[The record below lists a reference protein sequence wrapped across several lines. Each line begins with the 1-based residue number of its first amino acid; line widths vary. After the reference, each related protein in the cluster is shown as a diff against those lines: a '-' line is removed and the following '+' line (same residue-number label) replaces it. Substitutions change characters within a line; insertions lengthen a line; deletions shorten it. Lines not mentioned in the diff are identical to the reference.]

1 MDSEMMCRV
10 WSRRFTQG
18 VWPGGD
24 MEMPDFDTL
33 KHWALAEP
41 ERLDALLHQQIEA
54 LIAQVGPDQQR
65 RLRGLQFRIDC
76 QRRLA
81 RNNLDSCIRIA
92 NMMHESVHAMR
103 RHIVHLQE
111 ASQEESEEIVPP
123 NNVIW
128 LVERV
133 KDK

>member
-1 MDSEMMCRV
+1 
-10 WSRRFTQG
+10 
-18 VWPGGD
+18 
-24 MEMPDFDTL
+24 MELPDFDTL

-81 RNNLDSCIRIA
+81 KNNLDSCIRIA
-92 NMMHESVHAMR
+92 NMMHDSVYAMR
-103 RHIVHLQE
+103 RHMLHLQE
-111 ASQEESEEIVPP
+111 ESLAQVEESQPP
-123 NNVIW
+123 DNVIV
-128 LVERV
+128 LADHPRM
-133 KDK
+133 K

>member
-1 MDSEMMCRV
+1 
-10 WSRRFTQG
+10 
-18 VWPGGD
+18 
-24 MEMPDFDTL
+24 MELPDFDTL

-54 LIAQVGPDQQR
+54 LIAQVGPDRQR

-92 NMMHESVHAMR
+92 NMMHDSVYAMR
-103 RHIVHLQE
+103 CHIIQLQE
-111 ASQEESEEIVPP
+111 TSLAQAEERLPP
-123 NNVIW
+123 DNVIV
-128 LVERV
+128 LADHPRN
-133 KDK
+133 K

>member
-1 MDSEMMCRV
+1 
-10 WSRRFTQG
+10 
-18 VWPGGD
+18 

-41 ERLDALLHQQIEA
+41 ERLDALLHQQI
-54 LIAQVGPDQQR
+54 
-65 RLRGLQFRIDC
+65 RIDC